1 MLQLLRAGMGQTRRF
16 GLLERRDYSKSRR
29 RWSPFLAYD
38 NDDLRKLRED
48 QRDKISIT
56 ALAAKR
62 VYTTADIELIWTGTG
77 EVNRRASAIGGTAVV
92 ESRRPLPLPP
102 DVDPHGNFDGV
113 IESRSEIPHR
123 TLDL

>member
-1 MLQLLRAGMGQTRRF
+1 MRFVEKGSLADYGDKNGFARNWVSSGIVRQLRHLVCVGP
-16 GLLERRDYSKSRR
+16 LSV
-29 RWSPFLAYD
+29 
-38 NDDLRKLRED
+38 
-48 QRDKISIT
+48 ISVISVSS
-56 ALAAKR
+56 ASSHAVGA
-62 VYTTADIELIWTGTG
+62 YTTADIELIWTGTG

-102 DVDPHGNFDGV
+102 DVDRHGNFDGV